1 MMQETGSAVDRYGW
15 KPTFIEESMPAN
27 DNEALAGL
35 IRKLDR
41 LSKLD
46 AEDQGMLAALPFR
59 LERVPAGTLLVR
71 EGELVTHCCMLAEGY
86 ACRHKTSAEGKR
98 QIVSFHL
105 AGDILDIQ
113 HLLLARA
120 DHNVETI
127 TSAEVAWIAADQLRS
142 LALERPNI
150 GQALWRDALIDAS
163 VFREWVLNVGRRDA
177 RTRIAH
183 MLCEFGARALAAGV
197 VAREEHFLLPLT
209 QEQIADATGLT
220 AVHVNRMLRYLREA
234 GALSVGQRGVEIE
247 DFGLLRAISSFDPT
261 YLHAAA

>member
-1 MMQETGSAVDRYGW
+1 MMRETGFAIDRYGW
-15 KPTFIEESMPAN
+15 KPTFIEESMPAK
-27 DNEALAGL
+27 DSEALAGL

-46 AEDQGMLAALPFR
+46 AEDQEMLAALPFR
-59 LERVPAGTLLVR
+59 LESVPAGTLLVR
-71 EGELVTHCCMLAEGY
+71 EGALVTQCCMLAQGY

-113 HLLLARA
+113 HLVLARA

-127 TSAEVAWIAADQLRS
+127 TSVEVAWIAADQLRT
-142 LALERPNI
+142 LAVERPNI

-183 MLCEFGARALAAGV
+183 MLCEFGARALATG
-197 VAREEHFLLPLT
+197 VARGEHFLLPLT

-234 GALSVGQRGVEIE
+234 GALSVGQKGVRIE
-247 DFGLLRAISSFDPT
+247 DFGLLRAISSFDAS